1 MNERAYRYLTQGQ
14 RRKYN
19 RCIERRYFNKFD
31 RLCFEFAR
39 FLGLKRD

>member
-1 MNERAYRYLTQGQ
+1 MNERAYRYLTQDQ

-19 RCIERRYFNKFD
+19 RALERRYFNKFD

-39 FLGLKRD
+39 LTGWKRD